1 MFDCYWNRN
10 SRKKK
15 ISKGGKKQ
23 QLNTMFLIVQSLLLA
38 AVYIRVML
46 EQKKNS
52 QLDSVIL

>member
-1 MFDCYWNRN
+1 
-10 SRKKK
+10 
-15 ISKGGKKQ
+15 
-23 QLNTMFLIVQSLLLA
+23 MFLIVQSLLLA